1 VRAPSAVPH
10 AHHDWIAAAA
20 RRVRVAL
27 PPSFH
32 AALAA
37 ALAWLV
43 AHRVL
48 GHTDPFFAPIAAA
61 ISLSTMPV
69 HRTHR
74 IVQMVLGVLLGI
86 AVGTLFAAVLGVD
99 PPMLGLTVLVTLLA
113 ARAFGVGFV
122 GDGMMLVNQ
131 AAGSA
136 IIVVVLHHSGTGA
149 ERAVDAVV
157 GGALALVVGVM
168 LFPAR
173 PLPLLRAAERAVLGS
188 VASALEGA
196 VSRLAAGMPEDPTW
210 TLAAA
215 HDVHERLAQLTAA
228 RSSARANVR
237 VAPRRWAQRAIVAAE
252 DRRLARLHLLA
263 ESALWLV
270 RAASATVEE
279 GRTLPAAL
287 RRHIAALATA
297 MSRLANTS
305 QPWPPDLLS
314 AVDDVTRRA
323 IAQRSADRAGS
334 SGDVASTLRTTA
346 RDLREITAR
355 IPSPGITV
363 PAASPADEPRQDHV
377 GARERA

>member
-1 VRAPSAVPH
+1 
-10 AHHDWIAAAA
+10 
-20 RRVRVAL
+20 
-27 PPSFH
+27 
-32 AALAA
+32 
-37 ALAWLV
+37 
-43 AHRVL
+43 
-48 GHTDPFFAPIAAA
+48 
-61 ISLSTMPV
+61 
-69 HRTHR
+69 
-74 IVQMVLGVLLGI
+74 
-86 AVGTLFAAVLGVD
+86 
-99 PPMLGLTVLVTLLA
+99 
-113 ARAFGVGFV
+113 
-122 GDGMMLVNQ
+122 
-131 AAGSA
+131 
-136 IIVVVLHHSGTGA
+136 
-149 ERAVDAVV
+149 
-157 GGALALVVGVM
+157 
-168 LFPAR
+168 
-173 PLPLLRAAERAVLGS
+173 
-188 VASALEGA
+188 
-196 VSRLAAGMPEDPTW
+196 MPEDPTW

-237 VAPRRWAQRAIVAAE
+237 IAPRRWAQRAVVAAE

-279 GRTLPAAL
+279 GRSLPAAL